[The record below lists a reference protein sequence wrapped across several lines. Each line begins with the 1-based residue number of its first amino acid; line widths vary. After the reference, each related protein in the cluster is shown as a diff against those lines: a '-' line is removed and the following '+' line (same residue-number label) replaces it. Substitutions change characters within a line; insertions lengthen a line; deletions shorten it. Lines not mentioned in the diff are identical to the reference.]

1 MRRAAQLLLCTCL
14 CFLLTSESVICSH
27 IVGGEMSYTFLSYN
41 QDRTVVNYEVT
52 LKLYRDPKG
61 IAYTDVADFG
71 VFVQDPA
78 GEWSSYQV
86 VRQVPIS
93 DVREVSRGSDP
104 CRLRSLNEERLQT
117 ASYIFTISLEVGKSD
132 YLIVYQ
138 KGFRNFTINNII
150 GGGVIGS
157 IYDILITPEALRS
170 GNSSPSFVDLPPIFI
185 CAGYDINV
193 TNAAIDADGDEIVYS
208 FCSPLY
214 SGLEDT
220 GPGSCGSQDPD
231 PELCLPPYVEVAY
244 LDDYDA
250 SNPLGNP
257 LISIDNQTGTI
268 SGVPALNGSYV
279 VAVCV
284 EEYRGGVLL
293 SRTRRDFEFNV
304 VNCVE
309 NLFAKVYADEYL
321 YDEQISSTDSIA
333 YFESCDETNF
343 TFINQSGDQRFIQN
357 YKWQFYNESN
367 ELLVIDDGPAL
378 RDYQVNFPGP
388 GRYTGLMI
396 LNEGIACPDTAHLV
410 IEILP
415 EIKAAIEMSYDTCVA
430 GPVAF
435 GVQGD
440 TGDNLSFSWTLGDG
454 NLAIGKRFEHQ
465 YVARGEYVIELEV
478 EDDFGCVTAVDKQLS
493 WYPFELIPPDTIRSS
508 LVLCPSDSLLI
519 EEKWVRSDGIYFERI
534 PSFMSGCD
542 SLIKKIELTVLPQ
555 SQHDIT
561 DTICM
566 GDVRLFANQVLNAT
580 GVYMDT
586 LESETGC
593 DSLVLLD
600 LVVAENL
607 TRINLEEEL
616 VFSYGSSVV
625 LEAEVRGE
633 RLITSEWFKE
643 GEVLGTDLELTYLV
657 TDDEWIF
664 FESMN
669 ELFCVA
675 IDSVFIRTEID
686 RQVFIPNAISPNG
699 DGVNDIF
706 NIGGSLT
713 VASSQIS
720 IYDRWGKLV
729 YEGPKTDERLIE
741 SGWEGMSEGR
751 PVASGVYV
759 YVATVEYVDGQVSNF
774 KGEVSVIR

>member
-1 MRRAAQLLLCTCL
+1 MRRAAQLLLFTCL
-14 CFLLTSESVICSH
+14 CFFLTCEIAICSH
-27 IVGGEMSYTFLSYN
+27 LVGGEMSYQFLSYN

-61 IAYTDVADFG
+61 IAYDDFADFG
-71 VFVQDPA
+71 VFVQKSS
-78 GEWSSYQV
+78 GVWSSYQV
-86 VRQVPIS
+86 VREVPIS
-93 DVREVSRGSDP
+93 AVQEVSRGSDP

-117 ASYIFTISLEVGKSD
+117 ANYTFSVSLELGQTD

-157 IYDILITPEALRS
+157 IYDILITPEALQN
-170 GNSSPSFVDLPPIFI
+170 GNSSPAFTDLPPIFI

-193 TNAAIDADGDEIVYS
+193 TNAVQDADGDEIVYS

-214 SGLEDT
+214 SGIEDS

-231 PELCLPPYVEVAY
+231 PELCSPPYVEVTY
-244 LDDYDA
+244 FDEYDA
-250 SNPLGNP
+250 ANPLGNP

-268 SGVPALNGSYV
+268 SGVPALTGSYV

-284 EEYRGGVLL
+284 EEYRNGILL

-309 NLFAKVYADEYL
+309 NLFAKVYTDEYI
-321 YDEQISSTDSIA
+321 YDTQISSLDSIA
-333 YFESCDETNF
+333 YFESCDDTSF
-343 TFINQSGDQRFIQN
+343 TFANESGDERFIQSYN
-357 YKWQFYNESN
+357 WQFYTDIG
-367 ELLVIDDGPAL
+367 ELLVQENGSTL
-378 RDYQVNFPGP
+378 RDYQIDFPGP
-388 GRYTGLMI
+388 GIYTGLMI
-396 LNEGIACPDTAHLV
+396 LNEGIACPDTAHLM
-410 IEILP
+410 IQILP
-415 EIKAAIEMSYDTCVA
+415 EIDAVIEMTYDTCLA
-430 GPVAF
+430 GPVSF
-435 GVQGD
+435 SIL
-440 TGDNLSFSWTLGDG
+440 GDNIEDVSLSWNLGDG
-454 NLAIGKRFEHQ
+454 SGSDEQDFEHE
-465 YVARGEYVIELEV
+465 YVTRGEYQIELTL
-478 EDDFGCVTAVDKQLS
+478 EDDFGCVTTVTEELS
-493 WYPFELIPPDTIRSS
+493 WYPYDIGPPDTMRSS
-508 LVLCPSDSLLI
+508 IVLCPSDSILI
-519 EEKWVRSDGIYFERI
+519 EGEWVRTDGIYFERT
-534 PSFMSGCD
+534 PSLMSGCD
-542 SLIKKIELTVLPQ
+542 SIITEIELIVLPKVLNE
-555 SQHDIT
+555 IK

-566 GDVRLFANQVLNAT
+566 GDVRLFANTSLSDA
-580 GVYMDT
+580 GVYTDNLQSSM
-586 LESETGC
+586 GC

-607 TRINLEEEL
+607 SRINLDEEL
-616 VFSYGSSVV
+616 VLSYGSSVV

-633 RLITSEWFKE
+633 RLIESEWFKE
-643 GEVLGTDLELTYLV
+643 GETLGTDLELTYLA

-675 IDSVFIRTEID
+675 IDSVFIKTEID

-699 DGVNDIF
+699 DGVNDVF

-720 IYDRWGKLV
+720 VYDRWGKLI
-729 YEGPKTDERLIE
+729 YDGPETDERMIE
-741 SGWEGMSEGR
+741 SGWAGLSDGE
-751 PVASGVYV
+751 PVKSGVYV
-759 YVATVEYVDGQVSNF
+759 YVARVEYVDGMVSTF